1 MNMSELAQL
10 PLADRLQAMEIL
22 WTSLAQ
28 DPAHD
33 PSPVWHEEVLAQRLA
48 AIEAGTEPMQ
58 DWDSAKH
65 ELSARIDERKAK
77 QGQLQ

>member
-33 PSPVWHEEVLAQRLA
+33 PSPAWHEEVLSQRLA

-58 DWDSAKH
+58 DWNSAKH
-65 ELSARIDERKAK
+65 ELRARIDERKAK